1 MDAKEATTKNKKKK
15 RKKGCVCRENGAL
28 SSSQTA

>member
-1 MDAKEATTKNKKKK
+1 MNGCKGSNNNNKKEK
-15 RKKGCVCRENGAL
+15 KKGCVCRENGAL

>member
-1 MDAKEATTKNKKKK
+1 MDAKEATTTKKEK
-15 RKKGCVCRENGAL
+15 KKGCVCRENGAL